1 MTEARTTEPIK
12 VLMIEGKRGDARLI
26 ETWLSKAD
34 PGFEI
39 SNAGGLGGAL
49 EALDRADFD
58 AILVDLS
65 RTDSSGLETVERL
78 CIAFPQMPVVIL
90 SGRDDEEM
98 ALQALQGGA
107 EDYLVKSWGEG
118 DLLARTIR
126 YAITRK
132 KAVER
137 LTYLALYDPLTG
149 VANRALFHDRL
160 ERALARAA
168 RSGDAVAVFFLDLDR
183 FKAVND
189 TLGHAG
195 GDALLQEVARRI
207 ERRVRRTDTVARL
220 GGDEFAIILEGL
232 TDDRNA
238 ASVAQGVLQEL
249 SEPLVLYGHETTVSA
264 SLGIAVGPPS
274 ERTRLLMEAD
284 AAMYHAKR
292 NGGNDYQF
300 YTEGMNALGE

>member
-1 MTEARTTEPIK
+1 MTEARATEPIK
-12 VLMIEGKRGDARLI
+12 VLVIEGKPGDARLI

-34 PGFEI
+34 PGFQI
-39 SNAGGLGGAL
+39 SHAGGLGEAL
-49 EALDRADFD
+49 EALERADFD

-65 RTDSSGLETVERL
+65 RTGSSDLETVDRL
-78 CIAFPQMPVVIL
+78 CIALPQIPVVIL

-98 ALQALQGGA
+98 ALQALQGGV
-107 EDYLVKSWGEG
+107 EDYLVKGWGEG
-118 DLLARTIR
+118 DLLVRTIR
-126 YAITRK
+126 YAIARK
-132 KAVER
+132 KAKEK
-137 LTYLALYDPLTG
+137 LTYLALHDPLTG

-160 ERALARAA
+160 ERALARTA
-168 RSGDAVAVFFLDLDR
+168 RSGDAVAVLLLDLDG

-232 TDDRNA
+232 TDALNA
-238 ASVAQGVLQEL
+238 AIVAQDVLQDL
-249 SEPLVLYGHETTVSA
+249 SEPLELYGHETTVSA
-264 SLGIAVGPPS
+264 SLGIAVLPPS
-274 ERTRLLMEAD
+274 EGTRLLMEAD

-300 YTEGMNALGE
+300 YTEETTL